1 MAARETI
8 RLGVVSYLNVQP
20 LIAHLSSRVDGIE
33 ICAEVPSRIAQMLAR
48 GAVDVAIVPT
58 FALLTHP
65 EWSIVPGVGIAG
77 EGEVG
82 SVAILSASPREEI
95 ERIYLDP
102 ASMTSSAL
110 VQVLFRRHWRQE
122 VEFVRRSKVRMGPE
136 AGTGYLVIGDQ
147 ALRLRGQFPHRID
160 LGAAWRDWSGLPFVF
175 AVWAVRPGV
184 DIGPLAQRLR
194 QAPDTHSDEL
204 FRQLAREF
212 HREIG
217 LSSEETVVYLR
228 DRLRYRLGRRE
239 MLGLRLFLRSCRA
252 LGLGPRRPV
261 RLNILSTRDEGSE
274 LG

>member
-65 EWSIVPGVGIAG
+65 EWSVVPGVGIAG

-110 VQVLFRRHWRQE
+110 VQVLFRRHWRQD

-147 ALRLRGQFPHRID
+147 ALRLRGQFRHRID
-160 LGAAWRDWSGLPFVF
+160 LGAAWHELTGMPFVF
-175 AVWAVRPGV
+175 ALWGVREGTDLQGV
-184 DIGPLAQRLR
+184 DAALVRAAAEGLAEA
-194 QAPDTHSDEL
+194 QAI
-204 FRQLAREF
+204 ARE
-212 HREIG
+212 EAP
-217 LSSEETVVYLR
+217 
-228 DRLRYRLGRRE
+228 RLGILEADAKRYLTQALVYDFGPEERA
-239 MLGLRLFLRSCRA
+239 GLEVFR
-252 LGLGPRRPV
+252 GLAMQHGLLPETGDLVPYRPAARTAAV
-261 RLNILSTRDEGSE
+261 
-274 LG
+274 